1 MTTTTYTMTENILA
15 VMLTENTGVHMLDS
29 GGAYGRAWQRN
40 AGMLVDDFMTEPE
53 AHCDGWSVNLSV
65 FHYLRKRVVFSPLMQ
80 ARMEKLAETMPDD
93 SWYGIAQ
100 AFAETFEDSGAQ
112 SWNTY
117 NDDGCALSQVL
128 QGVTFAH
135 GGDVYAVIQIHGG
148 ADVRGGYT
156 KAQVFRVTVSEMAN
170 SFPYDHIEYF
180 LECPQDGSHSVS
192 WRGEWNSWEGSS
204 LEDDKAPAFSTD
216 EKCVKCGE
224 CGTPMSPL
232 APEPY

>member
-1 MTTTTYTMTENILA
+1 MTTTTYTITENTLA
-15 VMLTENTGVHMLDS
+15 LMLTENTGTHMLDS

-40 AGMLVDDFMTEPE
+40 AGKLTDDFIDEPE
-53 AHCDGWSVNLSV
+53 TYCDGWGVTVSV
-65 FHYLRKRVVFSPLMQ
+65 FHYLRKRVMFSPVMQ
-80 ARMEKLAETMPDD
+80 SRLDQFAETMPDE
-93 SWYGIAQ
+93 SWFGIIQ
-100 AFAETFEDSGAQ
+100 AFAESFEDSGAQ

-128 QGVTFAH
+128 QGVTFSY
-135 GGDVYAVIQIHGG
+135 GGDTYAVIQIHGG

-156 KAQVFRVTVSEMAN
+156 KPQVFRVTVNDMADH
-170 SFPYDHIEYF
+170 FPYDHIEYL
-180 LECPQDGSHSVS
+180 LECPEDSSHSVS
-192 WRGEWNSWEGSS
+192 WRGEWISWEGCS
-204 LEDDKAPAFSTD
+204 LDSDKAPLFDTQ